1 MGAWTLALSR
11 RRVVVAALG
20 TPLAAILACTTP
32 EGAPGARGEPEK
44 STVVI
49 APPATSLE
57 GFAANY
63 QRMKPITDYLS
74 QQAGITFETWAPT
87 DYASTM
93 LELARGK
100 LDAAWLPPLLYA
112 KSNEDGVATAALK
125 MLKKDLSGRL
135 NDTAE
140 ALIVVRTDGPSSLAA
155 LKGKTIAATDPA
167 DAVGWLFPAERL
179 AKEGVNPLR
188 DAKID
193 YRSTPQGTL
202 IRLLQKG
209 PDGSYGADA
218 AFTTPAAMT
227 HPDVLK
233 IEKEPEKVTRVLAR
247 IEGIPLDL
255 IVLRRSLHPKT
266 AEKVRTA
273 LRALTDTAK
282 AVVQEQGQT
291 RYLLA
296 VFGYDGAQEAKD
308 SEYTRVKEAART
320 LGIALKSK

>member
-1 MGAWTLALSR
+1 MGVWTPAFTR
-11 RRVVVAALG
+11 RRAAAFALG
-20 TPLAAILACTTP
+20 TPLAAALACAAP
-32 EGAPGARGEPEK
+32 AGGGAPGGRTEGEK

-57 GFAANY
+57 GFSANY
-63 QRMKPITDYLS
+63 QRMKPITDFLS
-74 QQAGITFETWAPT
+74 RQAGITFETWSPT

-100 LDAAWLPPLLYA
+100 LDLAWLTPFLYA
-112 KSNEDGVATAALK
+112 RSNEDGVATAALK
-125 MLKKDLSGRL
+125 MLKKDASGRL
-135 NDTAE
+135 SDTAE
-140 ALIVVRTDGPSSLAA
+140 ALIVVRADGPQSLAD

-167 DAVGWLFPAERL
+167 DAVGWLFPAERM
-179 AKEGVNPLR
+179 AKEGVNPLK
-188 DAKID
+188 DARID
-193 YRSTPQGTL
+193 YRSTPHGTL

-209 PDGSYGADA
+209 AEA
-218 AFTTPAAMT
+218 AFTTPAAMS

-233 IEKEPEKVTRVLAR
+233 VEKEPDKATRVLAR

-255 IVLRRSLHPKT
+255 IVLRRSLNPKT

-273 LRALTDTAK
+273 LRALTDTTR

-296 VFGYDGAQEAKD
+296 VFGYDGAQEARD
-308 SEYTRVKEAART
+308 SDYTRVKEAART
-320 LGIALKSK
+320 LGIALKSR

>member
-1 MGAWTLALSR
+1 MGVWTFALTR
-11 RRVVVAALG
+11 RRAAAIAVG
-20 TPLAAILACTTP
+20 TPLATVLACTVP
-32 EGAPGARGEPEK
+32 AGSGAPGGRTESEK

-57 GFAANY
+57 GFSANY
-63 QRMKPITDYLS
+63 QRMKPITDFLS
-74 QQAGITFETWAPT
+74 RQAGITFETWSPT

-93 LELARGK
+93 LELSRGK
-100 LDAAWLPPLLYA
+100 LDLAWLPPLLYA

-125 MLKKDLSGRL
+125 MLQKDASGRL
-135 NDTAE
+135 SDTAE
-140 ALIVVRTDGPSSLAA
+140 ALIVVRADGPQSLTD

-167 DAVGWLFPAERL
+167 DAVGWLFPAERM
-179 AKEGVNPLR
+179 AKAGVNPLK

-193 YRSTPQGTL
+193 YRSTPHGTL

-209 PDGSYGADA
+209 AEA
-218 AFTTPAAMT
+218 AFTTPAAMA

-233 IEKEPEKVTRVLAR
+233 VEKEPDKATRVLAR

-255 IVLRRSLHPKT
+255 IVLRRALNVKT

-273 LRALTDTAK
+273 LRALTDTNK
-282 AVVQEQGQT
+282 ATVQEQGQT

-296 VFGYDGAQEAKD
+296 VFGYDGAQEARD
-308 SEYTRVKEAART
+308 SDYTRVKEAARA